1 MVSSVGDKAVLICF
15 WFRAGAENPS
25 WLPQLSATL
34 PIWNTTAHNIA
45 QYCTILK
52 NTHNS
57 TILQNNTTLHNISK
71 NTTTQY
77 YNTAQHCTILQNTHN
92 STILQNNTTIF
103 QKTQQHNITT
113 QQNIAQYC
121 KTHTTTQYY
130 NTAQH
135 CTILQNTHN
144 STILNTTQHS
154 TILQKNRTQYTT
166 HWTILQKHNNNTN
179 VYEHKTQNPVMSK
192 HKIWTENSADSAIAQ
207 KSAQ

>member
-45 QYCTILK
+45 QYCTIL
-52 NTHNS
+52 HNIEKHTQQHNITKQHNIAQYFKKHNN
-57 TILQNNTTLHNISK
+57 TILQHSTTLHNIAK
-71 NTTTQY
+71 
-77 YNTAQHCTILQNTHN
+77 H
-92 STILQNNTTIF
+92 
-103 QKTQQHNITT
+103 TQQHNITKQHNNISKNTTT

>member
-1 MVSSVGDKAVLICF
+1 MHLEIQNWEKGEYCDCKWFLPLVTKRCWSVSDLEQGQKT
-15 WFRAGAENPS
+15 RAGSHSWVPLFPS
-25 WLPQLSATL
+25 GTQQPTIL
-34 PIWNTTAHNIA
+34 HNIA
-45 QYCTILK
+45 QYWK
-52 NTHNS
+52 TH
-57 TILQNNTTLHNISK
+57 TTAQYYK
-71 NTTTQY
+71 TTQ
-77 YNTAQHCTILQNTHN
+77 HC
-92 STILQNNTTIF
+92 TIF

-113 QQNIAQYC
+113 QHNIAQYC

-192 HKIWTENSADSAIAQ
+192 HKIWTENSADSR
-207 KSAQ
+207 

>member
-92 STILQNNTTIF
+92 STIL
-103 QKTQQHNITT
+103 
-113 QQNIAQYC
+113 
-121 KTHTTTQYY
+121 
-130 NTAQH
+130 
-135 CTILQNTHN
+135 
-144 STILNTTQHS
+144 NTTQHS

-179 VYEHKTQNPVMSK
+179 AYEHKTQNPVMSK